1 MVYIVHYGYNI
12 QTGYQLSLQI
22 KKNFFNLQDIYHEFS
37 RQISNFWLTGV
48 FETMLL
54 GKLLQYG
61 SFKTPLGGGLE
72 QIYV

>member
-1 MVYIVHYGYNI
+1 MIV
-12 QTGYQLSLQI
+12 
-22 KKNFFNLQDIYHEFS
+22 FFNLQDINHELS